1 MLVWAYFIF
10 LSHDQHVCCFLERKI
25 FKNWKFKAGITAF
38 CKRSPKISEPSVQ
51 NRNGTKDSLTAV
63 VKPVQLEQ
71 VAVAEL
77 HALADDVAEGGNLGD
92 DGGLGAVLEGSL
104 AVVHHGTVV
113 IRYVQGAWS
122 RVVVFIEIV
131 LPAWRTNMWLMCWME
146 DRITHQSLLYSST
159 RIVVFIVEMTS
170 CKYVHSEYRV
180 DLNTAS
186 QWRCRTKHNEVL
198 QY

>member
-1 MLVWAYFIF
+1 MFVV
-10 LSHDQHVCCFLERKI
+10 SQKEKI
-25 FKNWKFKAGITAF
+25 FKNRKFKASITAF

-92 DGGLGAVLEGSL
+92 DGGLGAFLEGSL

-113 IRYVQGAWS
+113 IRYVQGA
-122 RVVVFIEIV
+122 
-131 LPAWRTNMWLMCWME
+131 
-146 DRITHQSLLYSST
+146 
-159 RIVVFIVEMTS
+159 
-170 CKYVHSEYRV
+170 
-180 DLNTAS
+180 
-186 QWRCRTKHNEVL
+186 
-198 QY
+198 